1 MHTVTG
7 RFGKIEVDIVHLRSE
22 NYTSDSRV
30 PTAQHGSP
38 LVDALRRDL
47 TINALFYNLHTR
59 QVEDHTGRGL
69 QDLRLGLVRTP
80 LSPLVTLLDDPLRA
94 FRAVRFASRFQF
106 RIDPELVRAC
116 QHPSVHARIASII
129 SPERCAVEMRRM
141 FAGHAAAHSLARLYQ
156 YGLLQCVI
164 KIPPVILEPREKPS
178 VKSPGKVVREYFPIA
193 TSTQKYLEQNL
204 FPMGMSTFM
213 IANYLRQAGSGP
225 SVESVKVGNS
235 ADDVEKMASGVVTVG
250 EFPHWKTF
258 LESIRNHENVW
269 TEFM

>member
-1 MHTVTG
+1 VTG
-7 RFGKIEVDIVHLRSE
+7 RFGKIEVDIVHLTSE

-30 PTAQHGSP
+30 PTAQHGCP
-38 LVDALRRDL
+38 VTDALRRDL

-59 QVEDHTGRGL
+59 QVEDHTRKGL
-69 QDLRLGLVRTP
+69 QDLKQGLVRTP

-106 RIDPELVRAC
+106 RIDPELVQAC
-116 QHPSVHARIASII
+116 QHPSVHQRIASII

-164 KIPPVILEPREKPS
+164 KIPPIMLEPREKPS

-193 TSTQKYLEQNL
+193 KATQVYLEQNL
-204 FPMGMSTFM
+204 FPVGMSTFM
-213 IANYLRQAGSGP
+213 IANYLRHVCSAS
-225 SVESVKVGNS
+225 SVELEKT
-235 ADDVEKMASGVVTVG
+235 AYDVELLATGGVFLG
-250 EFPHWKTF
+250 EFPRWKAFT
-258 LESIRNHENVW
+258 ESIKNHEDMW
-269 TEFM
+269 TEFT